1 MKHLKTVFNTLFGL
15 LLLLFSGAYTPVYAQ
30 ESTVEDI
37 LPDPMDSVEISLLT
51 CQPHDEIYSLYGHTA
66 IRYHDIRKGKEVDV
80 AFNYGVFDFKKPY
93 FVLRFVFGLT
103 DYELGVYPFSLFLK
117 EYRHFGSMVTE
128 QVLNLTSEEKLLLH
142 EALRQNLQPGNS
154 VYRYNYFYNNCT
166 TKARDIIEKC
176 ITGKTE
182 YAERENFTPTYREMV
197 HEMTR
202 NHPWARFGNDLLL
215 GIKADQPT
223 TLRQQEFLPY
233 NLMYDFDHAQIYE
246 NGQYRPLVKERRTA
260 LPGGVQIVKQ
270 GFPLSPIACAI
281 LLTVTG
287 LILLILQ
294 WRSKRSFLF
303 WDILLMLT
311 IGTIGIML
319 TLMLFSQHPTVSL
332 NLQILLFNPLPW
344 FFLWPVIKG
353 RQNRYW
359 LVSCVLIALF
369 FIGSLFQQYA
379 EGLWSLALCLLM
391 QCYIHI
397 KKVSR

>member
-51 CQPHDEIYSLYGHTA
+51 CQPHDEVYSLYGHTA

-142 EALRQNLQPGNS
+142 EALRQNLQPENS

>member
-51 CQPHDEIYSLYGHTA
+51 CQPHDEVYSLYGHTA
-66 IRYHDIRKGKEVDV
+66 IRYHDMRKDKEVDV

-103 DYELGVYPFSLFLK
+103 DYELGVYPFNIFLK

-142 EALRQNLQPGNS
+142 EALRQNLQPENS